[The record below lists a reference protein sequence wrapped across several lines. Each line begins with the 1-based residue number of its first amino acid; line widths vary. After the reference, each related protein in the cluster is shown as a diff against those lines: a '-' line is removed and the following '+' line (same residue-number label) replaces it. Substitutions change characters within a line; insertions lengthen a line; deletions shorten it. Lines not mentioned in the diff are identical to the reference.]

1 MSDLIPR
8 MGDAIDA
15 IRSGKSDRTSRRIRR
30 ESLPTIE
37 REHGRGLVIAARLN
51 AGAHAARAALM
62 NTGMLSKDEELLL
75 QFAPL
80 GDARFKAIV
89 DGYAIYAAG
98 EVGRL

>member
-1 MSDLIPR
+1 MSNLLPHMREI
-8 MGDAIDA
+8 ADA
-15 IRSGKSDRTSRRIRR
+15 IRNENPNRAARRAAREIR
-30 ESLPTIE
+30 PAIE

-89 DGYAIYAAG
+89 DAFAIYAAG